1 MIKIVQTSAIAN
13 NECPLGKLAELR
25 SAKAPRFGRAR
36 PTTCLKT
43 LPKKPTANRLL
54 TAHKARIFSFL
65 RKRYT
70 INNKK
75 NSSIGPIVAVF
86 ANRLTAVKSGAFNCH
101 LM

>member
-54 TAHKARIFSFL
+54 TAQKARIFL
-65 RKRYT
+65 
-70 INNKK
+70 
-75 NSSIGPIVAVF
+75 F
-86 ANRLTAVKSGAFNCH
+86 A
-101 LM
+101 

>member
-1 MIKIVQTSAIAN
+1 MKISKMIKIVQTSAIAN

-54 TAHKARIFSFL
+54 TAQKARIFSF
-65 RKRYT
+65 
-70 INNKK
+70 
-75 NSSIGPIVAVF
+75 A
-86 ANRLTAVKSGAFNCH
+86 
-101 LM
+101 

>member
-54 TAHKARIFSFL
+54 TAQKARIFLL

-75 NSSIGPIVAVF
+75 NSSIGPIVAVL
-86 ANRLTAVKSGAFNCH
+86 LTD
-101 LM
+101 